1 MADTKRDYYEV
12 LGVEKNATAEEI
24 KKAYR
29 KKAIQYHPDKNPGDK
44 KAEEK
49 FKEAAEAYDVL
60 SNPDKRA
67 RYDRF
72 GHAGMGGAAGGGSYS
87 ASMDDILSHLS
98 DLFGGDIF
106 GGGSFGGGSFGGGF
120 GDIFGM
126 YGNNRR
132 GGQRVNRGG
141 DLRVTVKLSLNEIAT
156 GVEKKLKLTKY
167 IPCEHCKGTGAKDGT
182 AYTTCP
188 TCNGSGHVTQVQRM
202 VFGTSRMIVECPD
215 CHGEGRRITSKC
227 SYCNGEGVVRGEE
240 VVAVN
245 IPAGVSEGMQMS
257 VEGKGNAPRH
267 GGVNGDLLVVIKE
280 EKHPDFERQGKDLI
294 YNLMIDYPTA
304 VLGDKI
310 EIPTLDG
317 RARIKIDA
325 GTQPGRIYALRGKG
339 LPSISSPGI
348 GSLIVRVTIFIPE
361 KLSRDAKEKIKALA
375 ELPEVKPTAEDK
387 KRILG
392 H

>member
-12 LGVEKNATAEEI
+12 LGVDRNATAEEI

-44 KAEEK
+44 EAEEK

-72 GHAGMGGAAGGGSYS
+72 GHEGLGGAAGGGAYS
-87 ASMDDILSHLS
+87 ASMEDILSNLS
-98 DLFGGDIF
+98 DLFGFDFSGR
-106 GGGSFGGGSFGGGF
+106 GSSFGGSPF

-126 YGNNRR
+126 YGGNQR
-132 GGQRVNRGG
+132 GGRRVNRGG
-141 DLRVTVKLSLNEIAT
+141 DLRVTVKLTLNEIAT
-156 GVEKKLKLTKY
+156 GVEKKIKLTKY
-167 IPCEHCKGTGAKDGT
+167 VPCEHCKGTGAKDGT
-182 AYTTCP
+182 AYTTCS
-188 TCNGSGHVTQVQRM
+188 TCKGSGRVTQVQRM

-215 CHGEGRRITSKC
+215 CHGEGQRITTKC
-227 SYCNGEGVVRGEE
+227 PYCNGEGVVRGEE
-240 VVAVN
+240 VISVN

-257 VEGKGNAPRH
+257 LEGKGNAPRH
-267 GGVNGDLLVVIKE
+267 GGENGDLLVVIKE
-280 EKHPDFERQGKDLI
+280 EKHPEFERQGKDII
-294 YNLMIDYPTA
+294 YHLMLDYPTA
-304 VLGDKI
+304 ALGGKV

-317 RARIKIDA
+317 FARIKIDA
-325 GTQPGRIYALRGKG
+325 GTQPGRTYALRGKG

-348 GSLIVRVTIFIPE
+348 GSLIVRVTIYVPE
-361 KLSRDAKEKIKALA
+361 KLGRDAKEKIKALE
-375 ELPEVKPTAEDK
+375 ELSDVKPTPEAK

-392 H
+392 R